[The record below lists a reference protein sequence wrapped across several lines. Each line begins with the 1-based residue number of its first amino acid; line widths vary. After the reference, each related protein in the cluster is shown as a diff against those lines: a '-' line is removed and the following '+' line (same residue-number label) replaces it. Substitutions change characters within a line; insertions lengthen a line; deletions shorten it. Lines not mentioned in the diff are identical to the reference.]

1 MTSRAKA
8 VVKSAVRRWP
18 RYQLEVPIRV
28 IVQVQAK
35 VAIFDGRGNSLSLG
49 GMAMYAGAEL
59 KMGDQVAV
67 EFTPPYSSPPVRVDA
82 VICNRTG
89 YYYGLE
95 FLNATS
101 SQQEQTARFQRQLST
116 LTSAAD
122 RAPSC

>member
-1 MTSRAKA
+1 MSSRAKPG
-8 VVKSAVRRWP
+8 VKSTVRRWP
-18 RYQLEVPIRV
+18 RYQLDVPIRV
-28 IVQVQAK
+28 IVQAQAK

-49 GMAMYAGAEL
+49 GMAMYAGTEL

-89 YYYGLE
+89 YYYGLK
-95 FLNATS
+95 FLTATS